1 MNGDELELGVAWQQH
16 VSSSAAGLLWFD
28 SVLGRHREPHR
39 HYHVVRHVRWVV
51 RHALELVGQC
61 DVHDVGAIVAAA
73 FFHDAIYLP
82 GDSDNESASAALAAE
97 ALEQLGWASDRIDRV
112 AALIKA
118 TGIKATGIK
127 ATAIEATAIHS
138 STDVDT
144 SVLLAADLGILA
156 AEPSGYADYVRGVR
170 REYSAVGDDDWRT
183 GRAAVL
189 RSFVARDHIYE
200 PAIGLT
206 SWERRAR
213 ANIAA
218 ELAGLVG
225 EGLRSGELHEHDA
238 EPGP

>member
-1 MNGDELELGVAWQQH
+1 MNGDDLELGVAWQQH

-51 RHALELVGQC
+51 RHVLELVGQC

-82 GDSDNESASAALAAE
+82 GKSDNESASAALAAE

-112 AALIKA
+112 AAM
-118 TGIKATGIK
+118 IK

-156 AEPSGYADYVRGVR
+156 ADPSGYAGYLRGVR

-183 GRAAVL
+183 GRAGVL

-218 ELAGLVG
+218 ELAGLVD